1 MIAIACPQCGKEFE
15 ADAVS
20 VLTPDSPHL
29 KALLEG
35 TLNCT
40 ACPQC
45 GSHLNIPCRL
55 IYRDAEN
62 PYMLIQERRPP
73 TREGLQKLVQNVEA
87 AATQAAMSQGL
98 ERPELRMVFAR
109 PEFIEKLFLHQRG
122 YDDRI
127 VEYAKY
133 QLLGNT
139 EGLDPAKHRL
149 HYDFSHDDGQLLHF
163 IVFSRKGHRPVRMLQ
178 VPMEEYRALAAE
190 FDQSPEARAEL
201 ERAFPGCLVDVDHF
215 FEA

>member
-1 MIAIACPQCGKEFE
+1 MKSFSWA
-15 ADAVS
+15 
-20 VLTPDSPHL
+20 L
-29 KALLEG
+29 ALLFSTILCYGQELHPKAPEVPESMVFAG
-35 TLNCT
+35 QRIRFDTDDLYE
-40 ACPQC
+40 
-45 GSHLNIPCRL
+45 RMDREL
-55 IYRDAEN
+55 IAFT
-62 PYMLIQERRPP
+62 YMLIQERRPP

>member
-1 MIAIACPQCGKEFE
+1 MVVIACPKCGKEFE
-15 ADAVS
+15 AEAVS
-20 VLTPDSPHL
+20 VLTPGSPHL
-29 KALLEG
+29 RDLLSG

-45 GSHLNIPCRL
+45 GSRLNIPCRL

-62 PYMLIQERRPP
+62 PYMLIQERRPSGQEAL
-73 TREGLQKLVQNVEA
+73 RELVHNVEA
-87 AATQAAMSQGL
+87 ATTQAAMSQGL
-98 ERPELRMVFAR
+98 ERPQLRMVFAR

-133 QLLGNT
+133 QLLT
-139 EGLDPAKHRL
+139 STDGLDSKLHRL
-149 HYDFSHDDGQLLHF
+149 HYDFSHEDSDIMHF
-163 IVFSRKGHRPVRMLQ
+163 IVFSRKTHRPIRMLQ
-178 VPMEEYRALAAE
+178 VPLEEYRALAAE
-190 FDQSPEARAEL
+190 FDNSAEARREL
-201 ERAFPGCLVDVDHF
+201 ERVFPDCLVDVDHL